1 MKMKIKKQLWND
13 GGLIFMICVKP
24 NKEQSYK
31 KSFTQEY
38 REALKLYKKQE
49 KYKYATNNKS
59 KT

>member
-31 KSFTQEY
+31 KSFNFV
-38 REALKLYKKQE
+38 AKK
-49 KYKYATNNKS
+49 S
-59 KT
+59 IS